1 MERKEDAQLIYD
13 ILSGNDDAFNALVQK
28 YQKSVHALAWRKIRD
43 FHYAEEITQD
53 TFLQAYQ
60 KLSTLKNPHQ
70 FAGWLYVIANRLCIN
85 WLQRHKSAMQSLEG
99 TSVREVDKLTYERY
113 VSDERESEATERRYE
128 IVKKLLEKLPESE
141 RTVMTLYYLGEMT
154 AKEIGNF
161 LGVSVNTIKSRLRRA
176 RERLQEDQELLIQEV
191 FSGVQISTGLS
202 QNIMRRVADL
212 KPTPPPTTKPLI
224 PWMALGTTAV
234 LVILLLGASD
244 RYLTRFQKP
253 YSFDAASE
261 PTIEIVDAPVILD
274 SQSKPDLRNRAGRTV
289 SSSRSNSVGLQP
301 SQTTL
306 ASTTATDAIA
316 KVSTSP
322 WTQTNGPPAGY
333 IHNIFATPERTVYA
347 VASSGIY
354 RLPEDATA
362 WTHINRSVPIDESL
376 MPMTAH
382 GGNLYIVSTDEIF
395 TSADRGETWNI
406 LGPRPKGEAIGIII
420 TDETQPHISQ
430 PRITMYLALRDEG
443 VFRSTDGG
451 TQWQP
456 LRDGLTSEKISALA
470 AVDKTVFIGTE
481 SGLYRLDAGIWNK
494 LPVDT
499 SRAVCS
505 LAISGNDLYVGT
517 GSDLLVKLTPMEI
530 ARETRNNRW
539 EAWKNGSETWNNR
552 SYAVKIFHSDDLGA
566 SWTEIMNESGESFG
580 NTPSGITVL
589 AAGETLLALGEYQ
602 SRSVDGGKIWN
613 KIGFDSSWV
622 MESSLPAVMVNE
634 RTFYKTHVWGIH
646 RTTDGGDSWHLFLN
660 GMTGTLII
668 DLVAFNNR
676 LYAHTGYE
684 VYQSSDAGESWKK
697 VPVDGHKTVLN
708 PRIKV
713 ASESKFVVVGNMLY
727 FLSSEAEDFQ
737 IFRLSTD
744 GDTLIPIQS
753 VPIFDRRSISSA
765 ISRLQT
771 ETATASRD
779 AFYVEYQR
787 GLFKWKLGDPEWIN
801 TGLVDTSQVS
811 YSDFRGG
818 FKIAVSDETVYVGQR
833 NGHLFQSLDEGNSW
847 KDITSSLP
855 LRFTRFKE
863 VTFIGSTIYVATN
876 KGTLVSHTG
885 EHWSVLTDRTSV
897 RPIVDRFATDG
908 TNVYGIGDAGVYRLD
923 TNGQWKQ
930 ISSNALNNI
939 LSFVVGKEKLYITTQ
954 QRGMFHI
961 PLASNSVAE
970 RSSGY

>member
-1 MERKEDAQLIYD
+1 MEKKEDVQLIYD
-13 ILSGNDDAFNALVQK
+13 ILSGNDDAFSTLVQK

-85 WLQRHKSAMQSLEG
+85 WLQRNKSAMQSLEG

-113 VSDERESEATERRYE
+113 VSEARESEATERRYE
-128 IVKKLLEKLPESE
+128 IVEKLLEKLPESE
-141 RTVMTLYYLGEMT
+141 RTVMTLYYLGKMT

-176 RERLQEDQELLIQEV
+176 RERLQEDQERLIQEV

-212 KPTPPPTTKPLI
+212 KPTSPSAAKPLI
-224 PWMALGTTAV
+224 PWMALGTAAV
-234 LVILLLGASD
+234 LVLLLLGASD

-289 SSSRSNSVGLQP
+289 SSSRSNSVGLQA

-316 KVSTSP
+316 KFSTSP
-322 WTQTNGPPAGY
+322 WTQTSGPPAGY
-333 IHNIFATPERTVYA
+333 IRNIFAAPEGIVYA
-347 VASSGIY
+347 VASSGLY
-354 RLPEDATA
+354 RLTENATA

-376 MPMTAH
+376 MPMAAH

-395 TSADRGETWNI
+395 TSADRGETWGT
-406 LGPRPKGEAIGIII
+406 LGLRPKGEAVGILIM
-420 TDETQPHISQ
+420 DEVQ
-430 PRITMYLALRDEG
+430 PRITIYLALRDEG
-443 VFRSTDGG
+443 VFRSTD
-451 TQWQP
+451 
-456 LRDGLTSEKISALA
+456 
-470 AVDKTVFIGTE
+470 
-481 SGLYRLDAGIWNK
+481 
-494 LPVDT
+494 
-499 SRAVCS
+499 
-505 LAISGNDLYVGT
+505 
-517 GSDLLVKLTPMEI
+517 
-530 ARETRNNRW
+530 
-539 EAWKNGSETWNNR
+539 
-552 SYAVKIFHSDDLGA
+552 
-566 SWTEIMNESGESFG
+566 
-580 NTPSGITVL
+580 
-589 AAGETLLALGEYQ
+589 
-602 SRSVDGGKIWN
+602 
-613 KIGFDSSWV
+613 
-622 MESSLPAVMVNE
+622 
-634 RTFYKTHVWGIH
+634 YKTNRFGLH
-646 RTTDGGDSWHLFLN
+646 RTTDGGNSWYPFMN

-684 VYQSSDAGESWKK
+684 VYQSSNAAEAWKK
-697 VPVDGHKTVLN
+697 VPVDGDEASVLN

-713 ASESKFVVVGNMLY
+713 ASESKLVVIDNMLY
-727 FLSSEAEDFQ
+727 LLSSEAEDFQ
-737 IFRLSTD
+737 IFHLSTD
-744 GDTLIPIQS
+744 GDTLIPVQG
-753 VPIFDRRSISSA
+753 VPIFDRETVNPHA

-771 ETATASRD
+771 ETATASHD

-833 NGHLFQSLDEGNSW
+833 DGHLFQSLDEGNSW

-885 EHWSVLTDRTSV
+885 EHWSVLTDRTGV

-908 TNVYGIGDAGVYRLD
+908 TKVYGIGDAGVYRLD
-923 TNGQWKQ
+923 TDGQWKQ
-930 ISSNALNNI
+930 ISSNVPDKI
-939 LSFVVGKEKLYITTQ
+939 LSLVVGKERLYIATQ

>member
-28 YQKSVHALAWRKIRD
+28 YQKSVHALAWRKIGD

-60 KLSTLKNPHQ
+60 KLSTLKNPYQ

-128 IVKKLLEKLPESE
+128 IVEKLLERLPESE

-191 FSGVQISTGLS
+191 FSGVHISTGLS

-212 KPTPPPTTKPLI
+212 KPTSPSAAKPLI
-224 PWMALGTTAV
+224 PWMALGTATV
-234 LVILLLGASD
+234 LVLLLLGASD

-261 PTIEIVDAPVILD
+261 PTIEIVDAPIVLD
-274 SQSKPDLRNRAGRTV
+274 IHSKPDVRNQVGRAAMPGKNTTIGTQV
-289 SSSRSNSVGLQP
+289 PDASSASLTSEDSNKF
-301 SQTTL
+301 
-306 ASTTATDAIA
+306 STAL
-316 KVSTSP
+316 

-333 IHNIFATPERTVYA
+333 IRNIFATPEGTVHA

-354 RLPEDATA
+354 RLTEDATA
-362 WTHINRSVPIDESL
+362 WTHINRSVPINESL
-376 MPMTAH
+376 MPMATH
-382 GGNLYIVSTDEIF
+382 GGNLYIVSADEIF
-395 TSADRGETWNI
+395 TSADRGETWRA

-420 TDETQPHISQ
+420 TDETQP
-430 PRITMYLALRDEG
+430 RITIYLALRDEG

-456 LRDGLTSEKISALA
+456 LHDGLTSEKISAIA
-470 AVDKTVFIGTE
+470 AVDKTVFTGTE

-505 LAISGNDLYVGT
+505 LTTSGNNLYVGT
-517 GSDLLVKLTPMEI
+517 GPDLLVKLTRAEI
-530 ARETRNNRW
+530 YRETRNTR
-539 EAWKNGSETWNNR
+539 NNR
-552 SYAVKIFHSDDLGA
+552 SHPVKIFHSADLGA
-566 SWTEIMNESGESFG
+566 SWTEIMDGSEYSHKGL
-580 NTPSGITVL
+580 PSGITVL
-589 AAGETLLALGEYQ
+589 AVGETLLALGEYQ
-602 SRSVDGGKIWN
+602 SRSVDGGKTWT
-613 KIGFDSSWV
+613 KLGLDSSWL
-622 MESSLPAVMVNE
+622 MHSSLPAVMVNE
-634 RTFYKTHVWGIH
+634 RTFYKASVWGIY
-646 RTTDGGDSWHLFLN
+646 RTTNGGESWHVFLN
-660 GMTGTLII
+660 GMTGTLTI

-676 LYAHTGYE
+676 LYAHSGYE
-684 VYQSSDAGESWKK
+684 VYQLADASVSWKK
-697 VPVDGHKTVLN
+697 VPVDGQEAVLN
-708 PRIKV
+708 PRTKL
-713 ASESKFVVVGNMLY
+713 AAESKFVVVGNTLY

-744 GDTLIPIQS
+744 GDTLIPVQG
-753 VPIFDRRSISSA
+753 VPIFARSTLNPRA

-771 ETATASRD
+771 ETAAASRD
-779 AFYVEYQR
+779 VFYVEYQR
-787 GLFKWKLGDPEWIN
+787 GLFKWRLGDPEWIN

-833 NGHLFQSLDEGNSW
+833 DGHLFQSLDEGKSW

-885 EHWSVLTDRTSV
+885 EHWSVLTDRTGV
-897 RPIVDRFATDG
+897 RPIVDRFGTDG
-908 TNVYGIGDAGVYRLD
+908 TKVYGIGDAGIYRLD
-923 TNGQWKQ
+923 TDGQWKQ
-930 ISSNALNNI
+930 ISSNVPDKI
-939 LSFVVGKEKLYITTQ
+939 LSLVVVGKERLYIATQ

-961 PLASNSVAE
+961 PLASNSTAE
-970 RSSGY
+970 RSYGY

>member
-1 MERKEDAQLIYD
+1 M
-13 ILSGNDDAFNALVQK
+13 
-28 YQKSVHALAWRKIRD
+28 
-43 FHYAEEITQD
+43 
-53 TFLQAYQ
+53 
-60 KLSTLKNPHQ
+60 
-70 FAGWLYVIANRLCIN
+70 
-85 WLQRHKSAMQSLEG
+85 
-99 TSVREVDKLTYERY
+99 
-113 VSDERESEATERRYE
+113 
-128 IVKKLLEKLPESE
+128 
-141 RTVMTLYYLGEMT
+141 
-154 AKEIGNF
+154 
-161 LGVSVNTIKSRLRRA
+161 
-176 RERLQEDQELLIQEV
+176 
-191 FSGVQISTGLS
+191 
-202 QNIMRRVADL
+202 
-212 KPTPPPTTKPLI
+212 
-224 PWMALGTTAV
+224 
-234 LVILLLGASD
+234 LLGASD

-261 PTIEIVDAPVILD
+261 PTIEIVDAPIVLD
-274 SQSKPDLRNRAGRTV
+274 IQSKPDLLNRAGRAMSPRR
-289 SSSRSNSVGLQP
+289 SSAVGFQP

-306 ASTTATDAIA
+306 ASITATDVTA
-316 KVSTSP
+316 KFSTSA

-333 IHNIFATPERTVYA
+333 IHNIFATPDGAVYA

-354 RLPEDATA
+354 RLTEDATA

-406 LGPRPKGEAIGIII
+406 LGPRPKGEAVGILIM
-420 TDETQPHISQ
+420 DEVQ
-430 PRITMYLALRDEG
+430 PRITIYLALRDEG

-456 LRDGLTSEKISALA
+456 LHDGLTSEKISAIA
-470 AVDKTVFIGTE
+470 AVDNTVFAGTE
-481 SGLYRLDAGIWNK
+481 SGLYRLDSSIWNK

-505 LAISGNDLYVGT
+505 LAVSGNDLYVGT
-517 GSDLLVKLTPMEI
+517 GSDLLVKLTPMEVS
-530 ARETRNNRW
+530 RESRNRW
-539 EAWKNGSETWNNR
+539 YNR
-552 SYAVKIFHSDDLGA
+552 SHPVKIFHSDDLGA
-566 SWTEIMNESGESFG
+566 SWTEIMDGSEYHYASS
-580 NTPSGITVL
+580 PAGITVL
-589 AAGETLLALGEYQ
+589 AVGETLLALGEYQ
-602 SRSVDGGKIWN
+602 SRSVDGGKTWTQL
-613 KIGFDSSWV
+613 GLDSSW
-622 MESSLPAVMVNE
+622 MLENSLPVVMMNE
-634 RTFYKTHVWGIH
+634 RTFYKTNRFGLH
-646 RTTDGGDSWHLFLN
+646 RTTDGGNSWYPFMN

-684 VYQSSDAGESWKK
+684 VYQSSDAAEAWKK
-697 VPVDGHKTVLN
+697 VPVDGDEASVLN

-713 ASESKFVVVGNMLY
+713 ASESKLVVIDNMLY
-727 FLSSEAEDFQ
+727 LLSSEAEDFQ
-737 IFRLSTD
+737 IFHLSTD
-744 GDTLIPIQS
+744 GDTLIPVQG
-753 VPIFDRRSISSA
+753 VPIFDRETVNPHA

-779 AFYVEYQR
+779 AFYVEYRR
-787 GLFKWKLGDPEWIN
+787 GLFKWKLGDPEWTN

-885 EHWSVLTDRTSV
+885 EHWSVLTDSAGV

-908 TNVYGIGDAGVYRLD
+908 TNVYGIGDAGIYRLEA
-923 TNGQWKQ
+923 NGQWKQ

-939 LSFVVGKEKLYITTQ
+939 LSFVVGKERLYIATQ

>member
-1 MERKEDAQLIYD
+1 MEKKEDVQLIYD
-13 ILSGNDDAFNALVQK
+13 ILSGNDDAFSTLVQK

-85 WLQRHKSAMQSLEG
+85 WLQRNKSAMQSLEG

-113 VSDERESEATERRYE
+113 VSEARESEATERRYE
-128 IVKKLLEKLPESE
+128 IVEKLLEKLPESE

-176 RERLQEDQELLIQEV
+176 RERLQEDQERLIQEV

-202 QNIMRRVADL
+202 QNIMRQVADL
-212 KPTPPPTTKPLI
+212 KPTSPSAAKPLI
-224 PWMALGTTAV
+224 PWMALGTAAV
-234 LVILLLGASD
+234 LVLLLLGASD

-289 SSSRSNSVGLQP
+289 SSSRSNSVGLQA

-316 KVSTSP
+316 KFSTSP
-322 WTQTNGPPAGY
+322 WTQTSGPPAGY
-333 IHNIFATPERTVYA
+333 IRNIFAIPEGIVYA
-347 VASSGIY
+347 VASSGLY
-354 RLPEDATA
+354 RLTENATA

-376 MPMTAH
+376 MPMAAH
-382 GGNLYIVSTDEIF
+382 EGDLYIVSTDEIF
-395 TSADRGETWNI
+395 TSADRGETWRT
-406 LGPRPKGEAIGIII
+406 LGLRPKGEAVGILIM
-420 TDETQPHISQ
+420 DEVQ
-430 PRITMYLALRDEG
+430 PRITIYLALRDEG
-443 VFRSTDGG
+443 VFRSTD
-451 TQWQP
+451 
-456 LRDGLTSEKISALA
+456 
-470 AVDKTVFIGTE
+470 
-481 SGLYRLDAGIWNK
+481 
-494 LPVDT
+494 
-499 SRAVCS
+499 
-505 LAISGNDLYVGT
+505 
-517 GSDLLVKLTPMEI
+517 
-530 ARETRNNRW
+530 
-539 EAWKNGSETWNNR
+539 
-552 SYAVKIFHSDDLGA
+552 
-566 SWTEIMNESGESFG
+566 
-580 NTPSGITVL
+580 
-589 AAGETLLALGEYQ
+589 
-602 SRSVDGGKIWN
+602 
-613 KIGFDSSWV
+613 
-622 MESSLPAVMVNE
+622 
-634 RTFYKTHVWGIH
+634 YKTNRFGLH
-646 RTTDGGDSWHLFLN
+646 RTTDGGNSWYPFMN

-684 VYQSSDAGESWKK
+684 VYQSSGAGESWKK
-697 VPVDGHKTVLN
+697 VPVDGDEASVLN

-713 ASESKFVVVGNMLY
+713 ASESKLVVIDNMLY
-727 FLSSEAEDFQ
+727 LLSSEAEDFQ
-737 IFRLSTD
+737 IFHLSTD
-744 GDTLIPIQS
+744 GDTLIPVQG
-753 VPIFDRRSISSA
+753 VPIFDRETVNPHA

-779 AFYVEYQR
+779 AFYVEYRR
-787 GLFKWKLGDPEWIN
+787 GLFKWKLGDPAWTN
-801 TGLVDTSQVS
+801 TGLVDTNQAS
-811 YSDFRGG
+811 YSKHRSG

-833 NGHLFQSLDEGNSW
+833 DGHLFQSLDEGNSW

-885 EHWSVLTDRTSV
+885 EHWSVLTDSAGV

-908 TNVYGIGDAGVYRLD
+908 TNVYRIGDAGIYRLEA
-923 TNGQWKQ
+923 NGQWKQ

-961 PLASNSVAE
+961 PLEADSVSE
-970 RSSGY
+970 TTGY

>member
-28 YQKSVHALAWRKIRD
+28 YQKSVHALAWRKIGD

-176 RERLQEDQELLIQEV
+176 RERLQTDQELLIQEV

-316 KVSTSP
+316 KFSTSP

-354 RLPEDATA
+354 RLTEDATA

-406 LGPRPKGEAIGIII
+406 LGPRPKGEAVGILIM
-420 TDETQPHISQ
+420 DEVQ
-430 PRITMYLALRDEG
+430 PRITIYLALRDEG

-456 LRDGLTSEKISALA
+456 LHDGLTSEKISAIA
-470 AVDKTVFIGTE
+470 AVDNTVFAGTE
-481 SGLYRLDAGIWNK
+481 SGLYRLDSSIWNK

-505 LAISGNDLYVGT
+505 LAVSGNDLYVGT
-517 GSDLLVKLTPMEI
+517 GSDLLVKLTPMEVS
-530 ARETRNNRW
+530 RESRNRW
-539 EAWKNGSETWNNR
+539 YNR
-552 SYAVKIFHSDDLGA
+552 SHPVKIFHSDDLGA
-566 SWTEIMNESGESFG
+566 SWTEIMDGSEYHYASS
-580 NTPSGITVL
+580 PAGITVL
-589 AAGETLLALGEYQ
+589 AVGETLLALGEYQ
-602 SRSVDGGKIWN
+602 SRSVDGGKTWTQL
-613 KIGFDSSWV
+613 GLDSSW
-622 MESSLPAVMVNE
+622 MLENSLPVVMMNE
-634 RTFYKTHVWGIH
+634 RTFYKTNRFGLH
-646 RTTDGGDSWHLFLN
+646 RTTDGGNSWYPFMN

-684 VYQSSDAGESWKK
+684 VYQSSDAAEAWKK
-697 VPVDGHKTVLN
+697 VPVDGDEASVLN

-713 ASESKFVVVGNMLY
+713 ASESKLVVIDNMLY
-727 FLSSEAEDFQ
+727 LLSSEAEDFQ
-737 IFRLSTD
+737 IFHLSTD
-744 GDTLIPIQS
+744 GDTLIPVQG
-753 VPIFDRRSISSA
+753 VPIFDRETVNPHA

-779 AFYVEYQR
+779 AFYVEYRR
-787 GLFKWKLGDPEWIN
+787 GLFKWKLGDPEWTN

-885 EHWSVLTDRTSV
+885 EHWSVLTDSAGV

-908 TNVYGIGDAGVYRLD
+908 TNVYGIGDAGIYRLEA
-923 TNGQWKQ
+923 NGQWKQ

-939 LSFVVGKEKLYITTQ
+939 LSFVVGKERLYIATQ

>member
-1 MERKEDAQLIYD
+1 MEKKEDVQLIYD
-13 ILSGNDDAFNALVQK
+13 ILSGNDDAFSTLVQK

-85 WLQRHKSAMQSLEG
+85 WLQRNKSAMQSLEG

-113 VSDERESEATERRYE
+113 VSEARESEATERRYE
-128 IVKKLLEKLPESE
+128 IVEKLLEKLPESE

-202 QNIMRRVADL
+202 QNIMRQVADL
-212 KPTPPPTTKPLI
+212 KPTSPSAAKPLV
-224 PWMALGTTAV
+224 PWLALGTAAV
-234 LVILLLGASD
+234 LVLLLVGASD
-244 RYLTRFQKP
+244 RYLTHFQKP
-253 YSFDAASE
+253 YSFDAVSE
-261 PTIEIVDAPVILD
+261 PTIEIVDAPVVLD

-289 SSSRSNSVGLQP
+289 SSNRSNSVGLQP

-316 KVSTSP
+316 KFSTSP
-322 WTQTNGPPAGY
+322 WTETSGPPAGY
-333 IHNIFATPERTVYA
+333 IRNIFAAPEGIVYA
-347 VASSGIY
+347 VASSGLY
-354 RLPEDATA
+354 RLTENATA

-376 MPMTAH
+376 MPMAAH
-382 GGNLYIVSTDEIF
+382 EGDLYIVSTDEIF
-395 TSADRGETWNI
+395 TSADRGETWGT
-406 LGPRPKGEAIGIII
+406 LGLRPKGEAVGILIM
-420 TDETQPHISQ
+420 DEVQ
-430 PRITMYLALRDEG
+430 PRITIYLALRDEG

-456 LRDGLTSEKISALA
+456 LHDGLTSEKISAIA
-470 AVDKTVFIGTE
+470 AVDNTVFAGTE
-481 SGLYRLDAGIWNK
+481 SGLYRLDSSIWNK

-505 LAISGNDLYVGT
+505 LTASGNDLYVGT
-517 GSDLLVKLTPMEI
+517 GSDLLVKLTPTELY
-530 ARETRNNRW
+530 RETRNR
-539 EAWKNGSETWNNR
+539 WNNR
-552 SYAVKIFHSDDLGA
+552 TYAVKIFHSADLGA
-566 SWTEIMNESGESFG
+566 SWTEIMDGSEHSRASS
-580 NTPSGITVL
+580 PAGITVL
-589 AAGETLLALGEYQ
+589 AVGETLLAFGKDQ
-602 SRSVDGGKIWN
+602 SRSVDGGKTWTQL
-613 KIGFDSSWV
+613 GLDSSW
-622 MESSLPAVMVNE
+622 MLKNSLPVAMVNE
-634 RTFYKTHVWGIH
+634 RTFYKTNRFGLH
-646 RTTDGGDSWHLFLN
+646 RTTDGGYTWHPFMS

-684 VYQSSDAGESWKK
+684 VYQSSGAGESWKK
-697 VPVDGHKTVLN
+697 VPVDGDEASVLN

-713 ASESKFVVVGNMLY
+713 ASESKLVVIGNMLY
-727 FLSSEAEDFQ
+727 LLSSEAEDFQ
-737 IFRLSTD
+737 IFHLSTD
-744 GDTLIPIQS
+744 GDTLIPVQG
-753 VPIFDRRSISSA
+753 VPIFDRETVNPHA

-779 AFYVEYQR
+779 AFYVEYRR
-787 GLFKWKLGDPEWIN
+787 GLFKWKLGDPEWTN
-801 TGLVDTSQVS
+801 TGFVDTNPAS
-811 YSDFRGG
+811 YRKHRSG

-833 NGHLFQSLDEGNSW
+833 DGHLFQSLDEGNSW

-885 EHWSVLTDRTSV
+885 EHWSVLTDSTGV

-908 TNVYGIGDAGVYRLD
+908 TKVYGVGDAGVYRLD
-923 TNGQWKQ
+923 ASDQWKQ

-939 LSFVVGKEKLYITTQ
+939 LSFVVGKERLYITTQ

-961 PLASNSVAE
+961 PLEADSVAE
-970 RSSGY
+970 GSSRY

>member
-1 MERKEDAQLIYD
+1 MEKKEDVQLIYD
-13 ILSGNDDAFNALVQK
+13 ILSGNDDAFSTLVQK
-28 YQKSVHALAWRKIRD
+28 YQKSVHALAWRKIGD

-176 RERLQEDQELLIQEV
+176 RERLQTDQERLIQEV
-191 FSGVQISTGLS
+191 FSGVHISTGLS

-289 SSSRSNSVGLQP
+289 SSSRSNSVGLQA

-316 KVSTSP
+316 KFSTSP
-322 WTQTNGPPAGY
+322 WTQTSGPPAGY
-333 IHNIFATPERTVYA
+333 IRNIFAIPEGIVYA
-347 VASSGIY
+347 VASSGLY
-354 RLPEDATA
+354 RLTENATA

-376 MPMTAH
+376 MPMASH
-382 GGNLYIVSTDEIF
+382 EGDLYIVSTDEIF
-395 TSADRGETWNI
+395 TSADRGETWRT
-406 LGPRPKGEAIGIII
+406 LGLRPKGEAVGILIM
-420 TDETQPHISQ
+420 DEVQ
-430 PRITMYLALRDEG
+430 PRITIYLALRDEG
-443 VFRSTDGG
+443 VFRSTD
-451 TQWQP
+451 
-456 LRDGLTSEKISALA
+456 
-470 AVDKTVFIGTE
+470 
-481 SGLYRLDAGIWNK
+481 
-494 LPVDT
+494 
-499 SRAVCS
+499 
-505 LAISGNDLYVGT
+505 
-517 GSDLLVKLTPMEI
+517 
-530 ARETRNNRW
+530 
-539 EAWKNGSETWNNR
+539 
-552 SYAVKIFHSDDLGA
+552 
-566 SWTEIMNESGESFG
+566 
-580 NTPSGITVL
+580 
-589 AAGETLLALGEYQ
+589 
-602 SRSVDGGKIWN
+602 
-613 KIGFDSSWV
+613 
-622 MESSLPAVMVNE
+622 
-634 RTFYKTHVWGIH
+634 YKTNRFGLH
-646 RTTDGGDSWHLFLN
+646 RTTDGGNSWYPFMN

-684 VYQSSDAGESWKK
+684 VYQSSGAGESWKK
-697 VPVDGHKTVLN
+697 VPVDGDEASVLN

-713 ASESKFVVVGNMLY
+713 ASESKLVVIDNMLY
-727 FLSSEAEDFQ
+727 LLSSEAEDFQ
-737 IFRLSTD
+737 IFHLSTD
-744 GDTLIPIQS
+744 GDTLIPVQG
-753 VPIFDRRSISSA
+753 VPIFDRETVNPHA

-833 NGHLFQSLDEGNSW
+833 DGHLFQSLDEGNSW

-885 EHWSVLTDRTSV
+885 EHWSVLTDSAGV

-908 TNVYGIGDAGVYRLD
+908 TNVYRIGDAGIYRLEA
-923 TNGQWKQ
+923 NGQWKQ

-961 PLASNSVAE
+961 PLEADSVSE
-970 RSSGY
+970 TTGY